1 MKKIS
6 PVVRGW
12 LSFAIGFIVAYILG
26 MGLVYLVNGSLAYS
40 HLVSWIFATFAGA
53 AAYSWGASGFSPLTK
68 GLAWMN
74 LGALVGFALGLVID
88 LIVQGSL
95 NWVAPTASLFALL
108 FGFTAFF
115 LGVAGFNAVS
125 KGLIWQI
132 SGTLLGAIFISIIR
146 VVMGLEWSGPFLF
159 TEPAWVL
166 GGFLGVIFFLS
177 GNGSVSDWFKW
188 AKGIDTPEH
197 HEESHA
203 GWEKYLNI
211 SLDHKV
217 IGIQY
222 TVTALFL
229 ISVGGLFALVFRTEL
244 AASQLQFL
252 TTEMKLF
259 GQNGPQLYNTF
270 MSLHGMIMIVSILLG
285 MAGITNFVVPLL
297 LGAQD
302 MAFPRL
308 NAFAFWISVPASV
321 LLLMSLILGGFDTGW
336 TGYPPLS
343 VRAPMGIQMFFL
355 GVFTAGWS
363 SILGALNVIV
373 TVMRMRSKGMTA
385 FRMPI
390 FVWAAIATSIIALTA
405 TQFIGLS
412 FQLVMFQRLLGMG
425 FFDPAKGGNPVLFQ
439 HLFWFYS
446 HPAVYVFILP
456 GLGVISELL
465 PVFARK
471 PLFGYRWIAMS
482 SLAIALV
489 GFLVWA
495 HHMFTSGM
503 NEYLRV
509 PFMYSTL
516 LVAIPTGVKFFS
528 WVATL
533 WKGKIWAP
541 TPMLFV
547 LGGIVV
553 FLLGGLTGPPNAT
566 VSIDLHLHDTYFI
579 VGHFHDTIFGGFV
592 FPFFAALYYW
602 FPKATGRRM
611 NETLG
616 KIHFWLMTPS
626 FFILTFGMMR
636 IGLLGMRRRIVDYDP
651 ALNFDATHLLLT
663 VMGYLIAISVLVFI
677 YNFFNSIKNGEKAE
691 GNVWNSRSPEWQVPS
706 PMPTHNYDQPFE
718 VVGEPYDYGLPG
730 SKYVEFSAPAKS
742 RH

>member
-1 MKKIS
+1 MTNPS
-6 PVVRGW
+6 PARGW
-12 LSFAIGFIVAYILG
+12 VFFAVGLVAAYAAG
-26 MGLVYLVNGSLAYS
+26 MGLVYAVSGVLTYV
-40 HLVSWIFATFAGA
+40 HLVPILLATVVSATTM
-53 AAYSWGASGFSPLTK
+53 SWGFSGLSPLTK
-68 GLAWMN
+68 GF
-74 LGALVGFALGLVID
+74 LGLTLGGLLGYALGLVID
-88 LIVQGSL
+88 LLVQGTL
-95 NWVAPTASLFALL
+95 EWVAPTASLFSLL
-108 FGFTAFF
+108 IGFTAFF
-115 LGVAGFNAVS
+115 LGVAGLNAVS

-132 SGTLLGAIFISIIR
+132 IGTLTGAIFVSVIR
-146 VVMGLEWSGPFLF
+146 VAMGLEWSGPFLF

-166 GGFLGVIFFLS
+166 GGFMGVLFFIG

-188 AKGIDTPEH
+188 ARGIETPEH
-197 HEESHA
+197 HEDA
-203 GWEKYLNI
+203 PGWEKFFSI

-222 TVTALFL
+222 TITALFL
-229 ISVGGLFALVFRTEL
+229 ISVGGLFALIFRTEL

-252 TTEMKLF
+252 TNDIKLF
-259 GQNGPQLYNTF
+259 GQTGPQLYNTF
-270 MSLHGMIMIVSILLG
+270 MSLHGMIMIISILLG
-285 MAGITNFVVPLL
+285 IAGMMNYAVPFL

-308 NAFAFWISVPASV
+308 NAFSFWIAVPASV
-321 LLLMSLILGGFDTGW
+321 LMLMSLILGGFDTGW

-343 VRAPMGIQMFFL
+343 ARAPVGMQMFFL

-363 SILGALNVIV
+363 SILGALNTIT
-373 TVMRMRSKGMTA
+373 TVLRMRAKGMTA

-390 FVWAAIATSIIALTA
+390 FVWAAVATSIIALTA
-405 TQFIGLS
+405 TQLIGLA

-425 FFDPAKGGNPVLFQ
+425 FFDPAQGGNPVLFQ

-456 GLGVISELL
+456 GLGIISELI

-547 LGGIVV
+547 LGGLVV
-553 FLLGGLTGPPNAT
+553 FLLGGLSGPPNAT
-566 VSIDLHLHDTYFI
+566 VSTDLHLHDTYFI

-592 FPFFAALYYW
+592 FPFFASLYYW

-626 FFILTFGMMR
+626 FFVLTFGMMR

-651 ALNFDATHLLLT
+651 ALNFDFTHLILT
-663 VMGYLIAISVLVFI
+663 VAGFMIALSVLIFI
-677 YNFFNSIKNGEKAE
+677 YNFFHSIKNGEKAE
-691 GNVWNSRSPEWQVPS
+691 GNIWGSRSPEWQVPS
-706 PMPTHNYDQPFE
+706 PLPAHNYDQPFE
-718 VVGEPYDYGLPG
+718 VVGEPYDYGLADA
-730 SKYVEFSAPAKS
+730 KYIEFIKPAKS
-742 RH
+742 GH